1 MFRCCTRRALA
12 LGVVLVLLLLL
23 NLQHTANTV
32 AFWSNRLSQSLCCD
46 DFVDYLLGIG
56 IAYST
61 HRISLAAGGMER

>member
-1 MFRCCTRRALA
+1 MLRCCTRRALA

-46 DFVDYLLGIG
+46 DFVDKR
-56 IAYST
+56 AYT
-61 HRISLAAGGMER
+61 